1 MAADKVS
8 VGYTP
13 NWSPCANIAIAL
25 EKTNICEKNG
35 LECDVISFVAGA
47 PQMEAML
54 AGKLDIALVG
64 DAPSVAFAARGGKG
78 RWVAKLQDYRGALM
92 ARKDSDI
99 NTISDLNGRKVA
111 ARADENT

>member
-78 RWVAKLQDYRGALM
+78 RWRSEERRVGKECVSTCRS
-92 ARKDSDI
+92 RWS
-99 NTISDLNGRKVA
+99 SHH
-111 ARADENT
+111 